1 MLKNNNSIINAVINT
16 KNAIENKIHISRQ
29 HRALELTMVG
39 RPIPAITVQFNHK
52 AFGELC
58 FNLEMN
64 DIQVDYHNVV
74 VNNAVAVNELVAAH
88 PHYWTD
94 GKSDRAIS
102 DGVVY
107 VRTEING
114 YKKQEQLRTLLIGA
128 LSLRLGIVDSCG
140 KNVKGHQLSHKLA
153 QLNRILNRVDLDD
166 IEIIARYNPAMIP
179 AAQVPSVIRDAY
191 EKREEKFSNFITV
204 MRTA

>member
-39 RPIPAITVQFNHK
+39 RPRPVITVQLSHK

-58 FNLEMN
+58 FDLEMN
-64 DIQVDYHNVV
+64 DIQVDYHNAV

-128 LSLRLGIVDSCG
+128 LSLRLGVVDSCG

-153 QLNRILNRVDLDD
+153 QLNRILSRVDLDD
-166 IEIIARYNPAMIP
+166 IEIIAFYPRQFKLFIP
-179 AAQVPSVIRDAY
+179 DAVAI
-191 EKREEKFSNFITV
+191 KS
-204 MRTA
+204 

>member
-1 MLKNNNSIINAVINT
+1 MLKEIMSVINNSKEIATT
-16 KNAIENKIHISRQ
+16 KMHISRQ

-39 RPIPAITVQFNHK
+39 RPRPVISIQFNHK

-58 FNLEMN
+58 FDLEMN

-107 VRTEING
+107 VRTEINS

-153 QLNRILNRVDLDD
+153 QLNRILSKVDLDD

>member
-1 MLKNNNSIINAVINT
+1 MLKNSIINTIVNT
-16 KNAIENKIHISRQ
+16 KNAMETKMRIARQ

-39 RPIPAITVQFNHK
+39 RPIPVISIQFNHK

-58 FNLEMN
+58 FDLEMN

-114 YKKQEQLRTLLIGA
+114 YEKQEQLRTLLIGA

-140 KNVKGHQLSHKLA
+140 KNVKGHQLSQKLA
-153 QLNRILNRVDLDD
+153 QLNRIISRVDLDD
-166 IEIIARYNPAMIP
+166 IEIIVRYNPAMIP
-179 AAQVPSVIRDAY
+179 AAQVPSIIRDAY
-191 EKREEKFSNFITV
+191 EKREEKFSNFVTI

>member
-39 RPIPAITVQFNHK
+39 RPRPVITVQLSHK

-58 FNLEMN
+58 FDLEMN
-64 DIQVDYHNVV
+64 DIQVDYHNAV

-128 LSLRLGIVDSCG
+128 LSLRLGVVDSCG

-153 QLNRILNRVDLDD
+153 QLNRILSRVDLDD

-179 AAQVPSVIRDAY
+179 AAQVPSVIKDAY
-191 EKREEKFSNFITV
+191 EKRGEKFSNFITV

>member
-1 MLKNNNSIINAVINT
+1 MLKEMMDVIRKSEKIAET
-16 KNAIENKIHISRQ
+16 KKKITRQ

-39 RPIPAITVQFNHK
+39 RPRPVITVQFNHK

-74 VNNAVAVNELVAAH
+74 VNNATAVNELVAAH
-88 PHYWTD
+88 PHYWTEN
-94 GKSDRAIS
+94 KSDRAIS

-114 YKKQEQLRTLLIGA
+114 YKKQEQLRALLIGA

-153 QLNRILNRVDLDD
+153 QLNRILSKVNPDD
-166 IEIIARYNPAMIP
+166 IEIIARYNPDVIP

-191 EKREEKFSNFITV
+191 EKQDEKFNSFISV
-204 MRTA
+204 VRTA

>member
-1 MLKNNNSIINAVINT
+1 MLKEMMSVIKNSKEIATT
-16 KNAIENKIHISRQ
+16 KMHISRQ

-39 RPIPAITVQFNHK
+39 RPRPVISIQFNHK

-58 FNLEMN
+58 FDLEMN

-153 QLNRILNRVDLDD
+153 QLNRILSRVDLDD

-191 EKREEKFSNFITV
+191 EKREEKFSNFITI

>member
-1 MLKNNNSIINAVINT
+1 MLKEIINAINDSKKITET
-16 KNAIENKIHISRQ
+16 KKRITRQ

-39 RPIPAITVQFNHK
+39 RPRPVITVQFNHK

-74 VNNAVAVNELVAAH
+74 VNNAMAVNELVAAH
-88 PHYWTD
+88 PHYWTEN
-94 GKSDRAIS
+94 KSDRAIS

-114 YKKQEQLRTLLIGA
+114 CKKQEQLRTLLIGA
-128 LSLRLGIVDSCG
+128 LSLRLGVVDSCG

-153 QLNRILNRVDLDD
+153 QLNRILSRVNLDD
-166 IEIIARYNPAMIP
+166 IEIIARYNPDAIP
-179 AAQVPSVIRDAY
+179 AAQVPSVIRDVY
-191 EKREEKFSNFITV
+191 EKQEEKFNSLISV
-204 MRTA
+204 VRSA

>member
-1 MLKNNNSIINAVINT
+1 MLKEMINVVNNSKKIAAT
-16 KNAIENKIHISRQ
+16 KIHISRQ

-39 RPIPAITVQFNHK
+39 RPRPVISIQFNHK

-58 FNLEMN
+58 FDLEMN

-153 QLNRILNRVDLDD
+153 QLNRILSRVDLDD

-191 EKREEKFSNFITV
+191 EKREEKFSNFITI

>member
-1 MLKNNNSIINAVINT
+1 MLKEMMSVIKNSKEIATT
-16 KNAIENKIHISRQ
+16 KMHISRQ

-39 RPIPAITVQFNHK
+39 RPRPVITVQFNHK

-58 FNLEMN
+58 FDLEMN

-153 QLNRILNRVDLDD
+153 QLNRILSRVDLDD

-191 EKREEKFSNFITV
+191 EKREEKFSNFITI

>member
-1 MLKNNNSIINAVINT
+1 MLKNSIINTIVNT
-16 KNAIENKIHISRQ
+16 KNAMETKMRIARQ

-39 RPIPAITVQFNHK
+39 RPIPVISIQFNHK

-58 FNLEMN
+58 FDLEMN

-114 YKKQEQLRTLLIGA
+114 YEKQEQLRTLLIGA

-153 QLNRILNRVDLDD
+153 QLNRIISRVDLDD

-179 AAQVPSVIRDAY
+179 AAQVPSIIRDAY
-191 EKREEKFSNFITV
+191 EKRGEKFSNFVTI

>member
-1 MLKNNNSIINAVINT
+1 MLKEIINVIYDSKKIAET
-16 KNAIENKIHISRQ
+16 KTRITRQ
-29 HRALELTMVG
+29 HKALELTMVG
-39 RPIPAITVQFNHK
+39 RPRPVITVQFNHK

-58 FNLEMN
+58 FDLEMN

-88 PHYWTD
+88 PHYWTE

-114 YKKQEQLRTLLIGA
+114 YKQQEQLRTLLIGA
-128 LSLRLGIVDSCG
+128 LSLRLGVVDSCG

-153 QLNRILNRVDLDD
+153 QLNRILSKVDLDD
-166 IEIIARYNPAMIP
+166 IEIIARYNPAEIP

-191 EKREEKFSNFITV
+191 EKQEEKFNNFISV
-204 MRTA
+204 VRTA

>member
-1 MLKNNNSIINAVINT
+1 MLKEMMDVIRNSKKTAET
-16 KNAIENKIHISRQ
+16 KTRITRQ

-39 RPIPAITVQFNHK
+39 RPRPVITVQFNHK

-64 DIQVDYHNVV
+64 DIQVDYFNVV
-74 VNNAVAVNELVAAH
+74 VNNAVAINDLVAAH
-88 PHYWTD
+88 PHYYT
-94 GKSDRAIS
+94 GCKSDGAIS

-128 LSLRLGIVDSCG
+128 LSLRLGVVDSCG

-153 QLNRILNRVDLDD
+153 QLNRILSRVNLDD
-166 IEIIARYNPAMIP
+166 IEIIARYNPDVIP

-191 EKREEKFSNFITV
+191 EKQDEKFNSFISV
-204 MRTA
+204 VRTA

>member
-1 MLKNNNSIINAVINT
+1 MLKEMINVVNNSKKIMET
-16 KNAIENKIHISRQ
+16 KLHITRQ

-39 RPIPAITVQFNHK
+39 RPRPVITVQFNHK

-58 FNLEMN
+58 FDLEMN

-74 VNNAVAVNELVAAH
+74 VNHAVAVNELVAAH
-88 PHYWTD
+88 PHYWTE

-114 YKKQEQLRTLLIGA
+114 
-128 LSLRLGIVDSCG
+128 
-140 KNVKGHQLSHKLA
+140 
-153 QLNRILNRVDLDD
+153 
-166 IEIIARYNPAMIP
+166 
-179 AAQVPSVIRDAY
+179 
-191 EKREEKFSNFITV
+191 
-204 MRTA
+204 

>member
-1 MLKNNNSIINAVINT
+1 MLKEIINVINDSKKIAET
-16 KNAIENKIHISRQ
+16 KTRIARQ

-39 RPIPAITVQFNHK
+39 RPRPVISIQFNHK
-52 AFGELC
+52 TFGELC
-58 FNLEMN
+58 FDLEMN

-88 PHYWTD
+88 PHYWTN

-114 YKKQEQLRTLLIGA
+114 YEKQEQLRTLLIGA

-153 QLNRILNRVDLDD
+153 QLNRIISRVDLDD

-179 AAQVPSVIRDAY
+179 AAQVPSIIRDAY
-191 EKREEKFSNFITV
+191 EKREEKFSNFVTI

>member
-39 RPIPAITVQFNHK
+39 RPRPVITVQLSHK

-58 FNLEMN
+58 FDLEMN
-64 DIQVDYHNVV
+64 DIQVDYHNAV

-128 LSLRLGIVDSCG
+128 LSLRLGVVDSCG

-153 QLNRILNRVDLDD
+153 QLNRILSRVDLDD

-191 EKREEKFSNFITV
+191 EKRGEKFSNFITV